1 MKIMLSI
8 FDICQSHDSRKLAN
22 FSSHPCPILAE
33 TDIWWWPIFW
43 LEMMVTNILAA
54 TDCEQY
60 YNERLKSNK
69 NSWQTL
75 LCRFR
80 PKILKYFFGLTGF
93 AHEGTLQISFCWVN
107 ISNPS
112 NDTQNLHPKQ
122 FSKFKKLC
130 YFDGDGDEARKVYR
144 IVFRVLQIHASSS
157 PYFSTLVKL
166 PFSYKAFLNLMWSKW
181 GGGKSKTDLVLSK
194 NFYLCW
200 RLMFITSK
208 KICL

>member
-1 MKIMLSI
+1 MTSAKVTILESWQT
-8 FDICQSHDSRKLAN
+8 FR
-22 FSSHPCPILAE
+22 PILALFWLE
-33 TDIWWWPIFW
+33 VIADGDQYFGWKWWWPIFW
-43 LEMMVTNILAA
+43 LQLIVSNITMNDWNRIRIPDKHHFADFVPKYSSISLA
-54 TDCEQY
+54 
-60 YNERLKSNK
+60 
-69 NSWQTL
+69 W
-75 LCRFR
+75 
-80 PKILKYFFGLTGF
+80 
-93 AHEGTLQISFCWVN
+93 QISHMREPFKSLFVESTFL
-107 ISNPS
+107 ILLMIPKTYIPS
-112 NDTQNLHPKQ
+112 NLSRT
-122 FSKFKKLC
+122 KFKKWC

-166 PFSYKAFLNLMWSKW
+166 PFSYKASLNLMWSKW